1 MNRNLLLG
9 LAAAT
14 LVAIALVMLLDDDRG
29 APVVGGGPLL
39 PGLAEQVNALD
50 AIDVVAAGGATAV
63 RLRRDD
69 ERWQVV
75 ERDGFEAEFRQV
87 VELLRTLAEAE
98 RAEPRTDN
106 PDWYGR
112 LGVTDLGDVDATGR
126 RIDFPGTELPSLIIG
141 QVDPTDSG
149 SYVRIAGDDQA
160 WLADRVIEL
169 AADPVSWLEPGIMDI
184 PGEDLVEVIVTHPDG
199 ERVALQKLGE
209 AGDWVLRDVPEG
221 RSAGPAWKRNA
232 LANGL
237 RGLNLDDVRRFDPP
251 HPDDAVTTEL
261 LTADGL
267 RFTARTWREGEDGDA
282 TAWVHFTVADAG
294 DAVPAGAEP
303 GTDGPAE
310 DAPAEDAAEASSPP
324 TAAERLANAVAVDG
338 RLSPWAYAIP
348 ARRADD
354 LSPRLDDL
362 LEPIDEE

>member
-1 MNRNLLLG
+1 MNRNLLLA

-14 LVAIALVMLLDDDRG
+14 LVAIALVMLLGDERG
-29 APVVGGGPLL
+29 APTVEAGPLL
-39 PGLAEQVNALD
+39 PGLAEQVNAID
-50 AIDVVAAGGATAV
+50 AVDVVAPGGATTV

-69 ERWQVV
+69 ARWQVA
-75 ERDGFEAEFRQV
+75 ERDGYEADFRQV
-87 VELLRTLAEAE
+87 VDLLRTLAEAQ
-98 RAEPRTDN
+98 RDEPRTDN

-112 LGVTDLGDVDATGR
+112 LGVAETGDAEATGR
-126 RIDFPGTELPSLIIG
+126 RIDFPGTDLPSLIVG

-149 SYVRIAGDDQA
+149 SYVRIAGESRA

-184 PGEDLVEVIVTHPDG
+184 PGEDLVAITVTHPDG
-199 ERVALQKLGE
+199 ETVVLEKPGE

-221 RSAGPAWKRNA
+221 RSAGPAWKRDA
-232 LANGL
+232 LANGI

-251 HPDDAVTTEL
+251 HPDDTVITEL

-267 RFTARTWREGEDGDA
+267 RFSAHTWRDGDGDDA

-294 DAVPAGAEP
+294 DAVPPPIEP
-303 GTDGPAE
+303 VSDADDADTQGPAE
-310 DAPAEDAAEASSPP
+310 EPPAQQAS
-324 TAAERLANAVAVDG
+324 AERLANAVAVDG

-354 LSPRLDDL
+354 LAPRLDDL
-362 LEPIDEE
+362 LEPVDEE

>member
-9 LAAAT
+9 LVAAT

-29 APVVGGGPLL
+29 APVVGGGLLL
-39 PGLAEQVNALD
+39 PGLVEQVNALD

-63 RLRRDD
+63 QLRRDD

-112 LGVTDLGDVDATGR
+112 LGVADLGEVDATGR

-149 SYVRIAGDDQA
+149 SYVRIAGDEQA

-184 PGEDLVEVIVTHPDG
+184 PGEDLAEVTVTHPDG
-199 ERVALQKLGE
+199 ERVVLQKLGE
-209 AGDWVLRDVPEG
+209 DGDWVLRDVPEG
-221 RSAGPAWKRNA
+221 RSAGPAWMRNA

-251 HPDDAVTTEL
+251 YPDTAVVTEL

-267 RFTARTWREGEDGDA
+267 QFTARTWREGEGDDDNGNA

-294 DAVPAGAEP
+294 AAVPADFER
-303 GTDGPAE
+303 DE
-310 DAPAEDAAEASSPP
+310 RAAEASSPQRS
-324 TAAERLANAVAVDG
+324 AAERLANAVAVDG

-354 LSPRLDDL
+354 LSPRLEDL
-362 LEPIDEE
+362 LEPVDDGED